1 MVGKEGREENGR
13 DGQAGSARDLP
24 RNGRAIG
31 ICIGG
36 MVSLRALSVLWSWG
50 LHSGLTFWV
59 RSSARRGCISGG
71 RNVAHLVLALLM

>member
-36 MVSLRALSVLWSWG
+36 MVSLRALSVLWSWA
-50 LHSGLTFWV
+50 F
-59 RSSARRGCISGG
+59 I
-71 RNVAHLVLALLM
+71 LV